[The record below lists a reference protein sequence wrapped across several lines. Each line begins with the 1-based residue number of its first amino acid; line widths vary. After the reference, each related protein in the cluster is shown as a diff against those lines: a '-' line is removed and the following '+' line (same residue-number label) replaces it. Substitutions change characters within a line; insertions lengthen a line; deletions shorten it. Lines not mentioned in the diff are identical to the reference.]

1 MAWTASDRAS
11 RNRSRRKNSKQ
22 LCWIDCGSSPGERTG
37 TTANPDII
45 ASKYPSSGFQVHH
58 SEISGVWSLVVL
70 DGCRTAENNNWPGA
84 FQIYANNSLG
94 RVYIGWN
101 ESGLPDKAYIF
112 SQYFFTAVKDYLTS
126 SLLSNIYTQLETY
139 QTTTRIMFVSLGIPT
154 LQGENDCFQTSKG
167 VIA

>member
-94 RVYIGWN
+94 RVFIGWN
-101 ESGLPDKAYIF
+101 ESVLPDKAYIF
-112 SQYFFTAVKDYLTS
+112 SQYFFTAVK
-126 SLLSNIYTQLETY
+126 TY

>member
-126 SLLSNIYTQLETY
+126 SLLSNIYTAIGNIPDNDTY
-139 QTTTRIMFVSLGIPT
+139 YVRFIGDPNTTGR
-154 LQGENDCFQTSKG
+154 K
-167 VIA
+167 